1 MIGASIARL
10 GRRLPAGEGGQPHVA
25 RGGVFDAT
33 VVAMR
38 PPTETQIEPPPL
50 LRLVSARQRW
60 LYQAVGI
67 IFVVIGAIGAL
78 LPVMPTTPF
87 LLISLWAFDRSSPR
101 LHAWLW
107 YHRWFGPGLRRWH
120 RERTI
125 APWVK
130 VFAIASML
138 TSTAYA
144 TWGLRPRLGWLLSIY
159 AVMAVGIFVVAR
171 LPTTRAAV
179 VPPA

>member
-1 MIGASIARL
+1 MEA
-10 GRRLPAGEGGQPHVA
+10 PAQ
-25 RGGVFDAT
+25 
-33 VVAMR
+33 
-38 PPTETQIEPPPL
+38 PPTDAPPL

-144 TWGLRPRLGWLLSIY
+144 TWGLRPHLG
-159 AVMAVGIFVVAR
+159 
-171 LPTTRAAV
+171 
-179 VPPA
+179 